1 MVTELKRKP
10 IEYYLS
16 LKYPVTITPSE
27 DGGYVAEIEDLP
39 GCFTQGETLEE
50 TYANMEES
58 RRLWIEIA
66 YEDGQVIPL
75 PRDEAEYSGNFIVR
89 GPKGLHRKLDQIA
102 KREGISL
109 NQFLVASL
117 AHTVGYAE
125 ATQEK
130 VRRGSPTKT
139 SGTIINVNKTGNSSS
154 ATTTRN
160 VRRGS
165 NNKTSVV

>member
-1 MVTELKRKP
+1 MATELKRKP
-10 IEYYLS
+10 IEYYLN

-27 DGGYVAEIEDLP
+27 GYVAEIEDLP

-50 TYANMEES
+50 TYTNMEES

-66 YEDGQVIPL
+66 YEGGQNIPL
-75 PRDEAEYSGNFIVR
+75 PGDEAEYSGNFIVR
-89 GPKGLHRKLDQIA
+89 GPKGLHRKLDRIA

-130 VRRGSPTKT
+130 VRRGRPAKT

-154 ATTTRN
+154 ATSTRTA
-160 VRRGS
+160 RRRS
-165 NNKTSVV
+165 NGKTSVI